1 MARSLE
7 KRGHAMT
14 DQLDLFTFVDTPG
27 ARTSDP
33 STSQEAA
40 TANPVGRSSGRR
52 AILETLAV
60 LGSATDCQLSHYT
73 GLLRG
78 SAAKRRGELVT
89 AGLVERAGRGITDT
103 GSPALTWRLTDT
115 GHRQLTNLEEAD
127 Q

>member
-1 MARSLE
+1 MSI
-7 KRGHAMT
+7 
-14 DQLDLFTFVDTPG
+14 QLDLFATPETPG
-27 ARTSDP
+27 ARNTDP
-33 STSQEAA
+33 STSHQAA

-89 AGLVERAGRGITDT
+89 AGLVERSGRGVTDT
-103 GSPALTWRLTDT
+103 GSPALTWRLTDA
-115 GHRQLTNLEEAD
+115 GHSQLTDLEAVD
-127 Q
+127 R

>member
-1 MARSLE
+1 MSV
-7 KRGHAMT
+7 
-14 DQLDLFTFVDTPG
+14 QLDLFATPETPG
-27 ARTSDP
+27 ARNTDP
-33 STSQEAA
+33 STSHQAA

-89 AGLVERAGRGITDT
+89 AGLVERSGRGVTDT
-103 GSPALTWRLTDT
+103 GSPALTWKLTDA
-115 GHRQLTNLEEAD
+115 GHSQLTDLEAVD
-127 Q
+127 R

>member
-1 MARSLE
+1 
-7 KRGHAMT
+7 MT
-14 DQLDLFTFVDTPG
+14 DQLDLFTYVDTPG